1 MPINLQEV
9 YRIAKRLE
17 QKRNSSHNIL
27 VKTPNAPNKKRV
39 IKLVKE
45 KGQVTYKGRLI
56 RITPNFSTE
65 TMKARIS

>member
-27 VKTPNAPNKKRV
+27 VKTPNAHNKERILKAVR
-39 IKLVKE
+39 E
-45 KGQVTYKGRLI
+45 KV
-56 RITPNFSTE
+56 N
-65 TMKARIS
+65 